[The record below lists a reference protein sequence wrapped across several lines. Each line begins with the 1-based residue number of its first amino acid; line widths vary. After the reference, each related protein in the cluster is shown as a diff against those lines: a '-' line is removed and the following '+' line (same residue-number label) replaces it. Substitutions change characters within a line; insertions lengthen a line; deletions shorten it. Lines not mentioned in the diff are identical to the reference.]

1 MLKENGDKL
10 VPVANPTCTTEIAV
24 FMEVVKHAVVSRD
37 VWQCLPHTTALCDL
51 SQGTE
56 QDVMCVLISV
66 MYLVIAVK

>member
-10 VPVANPTCTTEIAV
+10 VPVANPTCSTEIVV
-24 FMEVVKHAVVSRD
+24 FMEVVKYAVVSRD
-37 VWQCLPHTTALCDL
+37 VWQCLLQTRAMCDL

-56 QDVMCVLISV
+56 QAIMCVLISV